1 MIPKMFKLENIEKK
15 DSSFIWNTILLP
27 ISLLLEF
34 LYFRKYW
41 GLICDEMIT
50 NDALWNFLDKNDFG
64 YTGKS
69 FVKYGL
75 VEDYEYLQ
83 LYKDKLQET
92 INKEFVL
99 NLSDIIEKN
108 SSFDLENHLILTTE
122 VDYSMDDAG
131 EKKPFQYFMV
141 SIYFHRLPMLQQKFK
156 KFIWSTV
163 AILMVTMITTIITK
177 ILL

>member
-1 MIPKMFKLENIEKK
+1 MIRKMFKLENIENK
-15 DSSFIWNTILLP
+15 DSSLLWNTILLP

-122 VDYSMDDAG
+122 VDYSIED
-131 EKKPFQYFMV
+131 KKPFQYFMV

-177 ILL
+177 IIL